1 MNRSPWRR
9 AIQYA
14 APTLLLILTAL
25 VLVLPSVISGDPNAI
40 NTGRILMPPGQGRI
54 LGYDQL
60 GRDEGLRLLHG
71 GRMALATG
79 LAAVTSSTVIATLL
93 GLTAGYLGGKIDL
106 AIAAV
111 IDLLLSVPG
120 LLVTLAVLGIL
131 GTGRLPMMV
140 ALVGGSWASEARII
154 RSKALSTRTSGY
166 VEAARALGATD
177 RRILWKHVLPNSMS
191 TLLVLA
197 SLSLGEILLVVSGL
211 SFLGLGAQP
220 PDADWG
226 TMLAGSRPYL
236 GQAPWLMVAPG
247 ACIVLFS
254 LLCNLSGD
262 ALRSALDRRAG
273 S

>member
-1 MNRSPWRR
+1 MNRPAWAG

-14 APTLLLILTAL
+14 APTLLVLFTAL
-25 VLVLPSVISGDPNAI
+25 VLILPSLTPGDPNAI
-40 NTGRILMPPGQGRI
+40 NMDHILLPPGRGGV

-79 LAAVTSSTVIATLL
+79 LAAVTSSAIIATLL
-93 GLTAGYLGGKIDL
+93 GLTAGYFGGKSDL

-111 IDLLLSVPG
+111 IDLLLAVPG

-131 GTGRLPMMV
+131 GTGRLPMIV

-154 RSKALSTRTSGY
+154 RSRGLSIRTSGY

-177 RRILWKHVLPNSMS
+177 SRILWKHVLPNSMS

-226 TMLAGSRPYL
+226 TMLSDSRPYL

-262 ALRSALDRRAG
+262 ALRSALDRGAG
-273 S
+273 R